1 MKQAEHDIFNSM
13 AAHDYTEKITK
24 RIKNV
29 LSVKSV
35 SQRDLAEK
43 LGTSTASISKL
54 LTGKSNLNLQTI
66 YTICKV
72 LNINIDDLL
81 SDEVNM
87 FDNPQTLVD
96 YGQELSESFGYDQEF
111 LIANPQRKAF
121 RGIITEEEECY
132 FFYTKPTISNEKK
145 GFLKGKLYLTPS
157 EDKRSCTAHLKLKTG
172 KKDKN
177 GEDIV
182 KEYFG
187 SVLIS
192 LPTKSCYI
200 NLISKKY
207 SDAAFLVFSHM
218 FLNDEKLLTR
228 LAGCLTTSAGT
239 NRRPVYTKAVISRVL
254 LDEHALKEIEGQ
266 LFINS
271 SMISV
276 RKDVLDKEQSSD
288 GTNNIETLLKKIE
301 HIDAEHD
308 LPCVQ
313 YYNIEENA
321 IRSSSSL
328 SAEEKISLINKLR
341 SISSA
346 PYYCK
351 VSSHSDELLFDY
363 ISNLETQF
371 HLSSQD
377 QCNGDQ

>member
-1 MKQAEHDIFNSM
+1 MDYNTNNL
-13 AAHDYTEKITK
+13 AANKYIETVIK
-24 RIKNV
+24 RIKNIIN
-29 LSVKSV
+29 VKSL
-35 SQRDLAEK
+35 SQKDIAEK
-43 LGTSTASISKL
+43 AGISTSTLSKL
-54 LTGKSNLNLQTI
+54 LKNQSKLSLEMA
-66 YTICKV
+66 YTISKV
-72 LNINIDDLL
+72 LEININTLL
-81 SDEVNM
+81 SEELNN
-87 FDNPQTLVD
+87 FDNPQTLAD
-96 YGQELSESFGYDQEF
+96 YGTQDLSESFGDDQEF

-121 RGIITEEEECY
+121 RGIITEEGECY

-145 GFLKGKLYLTPS
+145 GFLKGQLYLTPS
-157 EDKRSCTAHLKLKTG
+157 EDKRSCTAHLELKTG

-177 GEDIV
+177 GNDIV

-228 LAGCLTTSAGT
+228 LVGCLTTSAGD
-239 NRRPVYTKAVISRVL
+239 NRRPVYAKAVISRVA

-266 LFINS
+266 LFINNS
-271 SMISV
+271 VISV
-276 RKDVLDKEQSSD
+276 RKEVLDKEKSSD
-288 GTNNIETLLKKIE
+288 GTNNIVTQLKKIE
-301 HIDAEHD
+301 HIDDEHD

-313 YYNIEENA
+313 YYNIEENV

-351 VSSHSDELLFDY
+351 VSSRSDELLFNY
-363 ISNLETQF
+363 ISNLETRL
-371 HLSSQD
+371 HLDSQN
-377 QCNGDQ
+377 QCNGD